1 MRELPTRVR
10 SSVVTRAI
18 VTNGEVAAH
27 RIARDATK
35 RRPVVITRMRRI
47 LPQDALAVIKAPR
60 ASPSLFPGALPP
72 GFALIG
78 IAASLVALA
87 PMSVRTQ
94 SAARSRARVH
104 ANPFSRALAGAPLM

>member
-60 ASPSLFPGALPP
+60 ASPSLFPGAPAP
-72 GFALIG
+72 RIRAYRHRGEPCRTRADVRAHSG
-78 IAASLVALA
+78 RGAIA
-87 PMSVRTQ
+87 
-94 SAARSRARVH
+94 
-104 ANPFSRALAGAPLM
+104 